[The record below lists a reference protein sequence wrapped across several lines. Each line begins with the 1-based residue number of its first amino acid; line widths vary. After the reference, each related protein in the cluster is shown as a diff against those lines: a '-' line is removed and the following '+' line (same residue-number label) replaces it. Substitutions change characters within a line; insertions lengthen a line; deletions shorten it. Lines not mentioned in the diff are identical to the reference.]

1 MCAAAVGLS
10 GIRAIGT
17 SGRDVWTDWKNTV
30 KLSQSVSGCKLQGSH
45 VAYAG
50 SGTDQVISR
59 VDRAS
64 AVNGPKVRAFKD
76 IKGKSIAE
84 N

>member
-1 MCAAAVGLS
+1 MKGGLTRERTLLS
-10 GIRAIGT
+10 SSAAIGRRT
-17 SGRDVWTDWKNTV
+17 
-30 KLSQSVSGCKLQGSH
+30 QYKLQGSH

-64 AVNGPKVRAFKD
+64 AVNGPKVRSFKD